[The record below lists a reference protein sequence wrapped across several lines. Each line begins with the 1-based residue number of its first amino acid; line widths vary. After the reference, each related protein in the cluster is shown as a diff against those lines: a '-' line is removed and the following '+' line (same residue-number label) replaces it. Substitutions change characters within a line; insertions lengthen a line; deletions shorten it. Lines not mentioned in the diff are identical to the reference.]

1 MIRRPPRSTLFPY
14 TTLIRSRLVSGPVRF
29 ATCALGL
36 ERREEALHRCV
47 VPDIARAA
55 HRADDAVRPGL
66 GLTYIGT
73 DIEKQACL
81 PPSLPTETPD
91 IVKYIVMAMCW
102 CGRLEIRLGTVRG
115 EAIV

>member
-1 MIRRPPRSTLFPY
+1 
-14 TTLIRSRLVSGPVRF
+14 
-29 ATCALGL
+29 
-36 ERREEALHRCV
+36 
-47 VPDIARAA
+47 
-55 HRADDAVRPGL
+55 VRPGL